1 MSSVSYL
8 MFKKIGI
15 TGGIGS
21 GKSIVCE
28 MFKILGI
35 SIYNADDRA
44 KYLIH
49 NDLQI
54 RAELKEFFGK
64 EAYDSN
70 GNYNRAFIAQQV
82 FGNEAALK
90 VLNAI
95 VHPRVFDDTEK
106 WAKAHQQD
114 AYIIKEAA
122 IMNAAG
128 DGNDLDKV
136 IVVTAPLELRIKRI
150 KQRDP
155 QRSEE
160 EILAII
166 NKQKSAESYLKMAD
180 FEIKNDNT
188 EMLIPQVLALH
199 ERFTRNLP

>member
-1 MSSVSYL
+1 MS
-8 MFKKIGI
+8 KKIGI

-54 RAELKEFFGK
+54 RVELKEFFGK
-64 EAYDSN
+64 EAYDSS

-136 IVVTAPLELRIKRI
+136 IVVTAPLDLRIKRI

-166 NKQKSAESYLKMAD
+166 NKQKSADSYLKIAD
-180 FEIKNDNT
+180 FEIKNDET

-199 ERFTRNLP
+199 ERFTHI